1 MTSYVCC
8 IFNFLLLGLTIR
20 NGEEWKVLRK
30 FFVQSFRQFG
40 LTSVK
45 EYMSG
50 PIYDS
55 VNASVDVLKASN
67 GTPVNI
73 ISILNDSSSAIL
85 RRILFNDSEITDEE
99 LKGIL
104 ECYQNILPIFTGKKL
119 LLIGNIAR

>member
-1 MTSYVCC
+1 MTSYVCR

-55 VNASVDVLKASN
+55 INSSVDVLKASN